1 VKVKCTRRDGR
12 VAVVKVM
19 DEATL
24 KADWIDPDLVDLI
37 DWTDADVATLTVFDV
52 GTAQVDLVWK

>member
-37 DWTDADVATLTVFDV
+37 DWTDAAVATLTVFDV